1 MAELTI
7 RDFRKS
13 DYQVFSE
20 MINDFYNKGIAT
32 LHGID
37 QKKIDTIFKIS
48 TSMTSY
54 ARALMIEQDGKIAGY
69 LHLSFTHS
77 NEVAGMVVLIEEL
90 YIRPEYQGKGIGNFV
105 LDWLFQEYQDK
116 VKRFRLEVTREN
128 DGATRLYRKKGFQPL
143 EYDQMVYDLE
153 EES

>member
-1 MAELTI
+1 
-7 RDFRKS
+7 
-13 DYQVFSE
+13 
-20 MINDFYNKGIAT
+20 
-32 LHGID
+32 
-37 QKKIDTIFKIS
+37 
-48 TSMTSY
+48 
-54 ARALMIEQDGKIAGY
+54 
-69 LHLSFTHS
+69 
-77 NEVAGMVVLIEEL
+77 MVVLIEEL
-90 YIRPEYQGKGIGNFV
+90 YIRPEYHGKGIGNFV